1 MKKTLAL
8 GMIGLMTLVLSACDK
23 PNLKETKGQYSY
35 AVGYQI
41 ARNMKSQGV
50 EVDVKSFSAA
60 VKDAMA
66 GKDPQMTEDE
76 MRDAMRAMAEG
87 RQESRAKE
95 ATENLAKS
103 EKFLEENK
111 GKDGVKVTDSGLQYK
126 VVKEGDGKK
135 PKDSDIVEVHYK
147 GTLIDGTE
155 FDSSYSR
162 NAPAQFPVK
171 AVIPGWTEALKMMK
185 VGSKYELYIPPG
197 LAYGDQG
204 NPSIPG
210 NSALVF
216 EVELLDIV
224 DPGKA
229 KGTN

>member
-1 MKKTLAL
+1 MRKILAL
-8 GMIGLMTLVLSACDK
+8 GMIGLMTMVLSACDK
-23 PNLKETKGQYSY
+23 ANLSNTKGKYSY

-41 ARNMKSQGV
+41 ARNMKTQGV
-50 EVDVKSFSAA
+50 EVDVKSFAAA
-60 VKDAMA
+60 VKDAMNE
-66 GKDPQMTEDE
+66 KDPQMTEDE

-87 RQESRAKE
+87 RQKTRESE
-95 ATENLAKS
+95 STDNLAKS

-111 GKDGVKVTDSGLQYK
+111 TKEGVQTTDSGLQYK

-135 PKDSDIVEVHYK
+135 PKDSDVVEVHYK
-147 GTLIDGTE
+147 GTLIDGKE
-155 FDSSYSR
+155 FDSSYAR

-204 NPSIPG
+204 NPQIPG
-210 NSALVF
+210 NSALIF
-216 EVELLDIV
+216 EVELLKIV
-224 DPGKA
+224 K
-229 KGTN
+229 